1 MPCDV
6 ASIYSSWTLQLG
18 CVLVSKLGVYC
29 RVLIVKL
36 KYMTDKYFFTVG
48 PWSEGYTEG
57 EAPPDPLPAGPAE
70 PIDRPRAEAEVMQL
84 NILPP

>member
-1 MPCDV
+1 
-6 ASIYSSWTLQLG
+6 
-18 CVLVSKLGVYC
+18 
-29 RVLIVKL
+29 
-36 KYMTDKYFFTVG
+36 MTDKYFFTVG